1 MATRV
6 RIVPIVTF
14 FGWLCAALLPFSA
27 WGHCDGLDGPVVE
40 AARKALASGNV
51 DLVRVWVQE
60 TDEKELRDAF
70 QRTLAVRKLGG
81 EAQDLADRFFFET
94 LVRLHRRGEGAPY
107 TGLVPAGRDLGPAIP
122 LGDQALAEGKVD
134 RIAELIV
141 DETRKGLVERF
152 HRAKGARDYAPSDVE
167 AGRAYVEAYVT
178 YIHYVERAHEA
189 AVEPVAGH
197 FAEPV
202 PEAKHHAERS
212 R

>member
-1 MATRV
+1 MTTRLHGAKIGV
-6 RIVPIVTF
+6 LVAL
-14 FGWLCAALLPFSA
+14 LCAALAPRSA
-27 WGHCDGLDGPVVE
+27 AGHCDGLDGPVVE
-40 AARKALASGNV
+40 AARRALESQNV
-51 DLVRVWVQE
+51 DLVLVWVQE
-60 TDEKELRDAF
+60 PDEKEVRDAF
-70 QRTLAVRKLGG
+70 QRTLAVRKLGH
-81 EAQDLADRFFFET
+81 EAMELADRSFFET

-122 LGDQALAEGKVD
+122 LADQALASGKVD

-152 HRAKGARDYAPSDVE
+152 ERAKQARGYAPSDVE
-167 AGRAYVEAYVT
+167 AGRDYVAAYVT

-202 PEAKHHAERS
+202 HAAEPHAERT

>member
-6 RIVPIVTF
+6 RIVRIVTLF
-14 FGWLCAALLPFSA
+14 ALLCAPLLPGSA
-27 WGHCDGLDGPVVE
+27 SGHCDGLDGPVVG

-51 DLVRVWVQE
+51 DLVLVWVQQA
-60 TDEKELRDAF
+60 DEKEVRDAF
-70 QRTLAVRKLGG
+70 QQTLAVRKLGG
-81 EAQDLADRFFFET
+81 DAQALADRFFFET

-122 LGDQALAEGKVD
+122 LADQALAEGKVD

-141 DETRKGLVERF
+141 GETRKGLVERF
-152 HRAKGARDYAPSDVE
+152 HRAKEARDYAPSDVR
-167 AGRAYVEAYVT
+167 AGREYVDAYVT

-197 FAEPV
+197 FPEPV
-202 PEAKHHAERS
+202 HEAEHDAERS